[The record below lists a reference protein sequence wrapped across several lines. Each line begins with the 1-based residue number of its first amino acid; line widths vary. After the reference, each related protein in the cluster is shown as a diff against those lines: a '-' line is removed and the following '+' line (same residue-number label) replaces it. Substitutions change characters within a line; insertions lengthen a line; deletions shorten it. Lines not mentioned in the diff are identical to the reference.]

1 MFVWQI
7 FLVFLFIS
15 LMKYLSTFVQTDVDM
30 QKLRHKNSKVQMNR
44 SKLKVFSVMLAS
56 AFEILVVRAPGTTK
70 NVAGQ
75 PKILMQ
81 LSDGQP

>member
-1 MFVWQI
+1 ML
-7 FLVFLFIS
+7 FLVKSMYIQIYS
-15 LMKYLSTFVQTDVDM
+15 QVCI
-30 QKLRHKNSKVQMNR
+30 NR
-44 SKLKVFSVMLAS
+44 IPITTMLCT